1 MYETV
6 RFSDFVDRFRDSDRA
21 NQFSYEGLRALFDY
35 LEEYEEETGEQ
46 IELDVIALCC
56 DYTEYRN
63 LEEFQNEYGEEY
75 QSIEDIQD
83 KTTVLLCPS
92 SDNPNAFII
101 QAF

>member
-6 RFSDFVDRFRDSDRA
+6 RFSDFVDRFHDFDRA

-63 LEEFQNEYGEEY
+63 LEEFQDEYGEEY

-83 KTTVLLCPS
+83 KTTVLSCPS
-92 SDNPNAFII
+92 SDNPNAFIV